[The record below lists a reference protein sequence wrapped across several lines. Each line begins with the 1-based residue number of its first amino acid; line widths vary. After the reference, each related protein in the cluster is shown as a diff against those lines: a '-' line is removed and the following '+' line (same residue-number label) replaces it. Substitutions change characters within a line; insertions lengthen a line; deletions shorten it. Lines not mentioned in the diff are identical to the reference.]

1 MQKQIKKLMLAV
13 MAVIVGVFAQAETL
27 TPRPGVVRVKLQ
39 QEVATQVGNKEVKA
53 KAGKL
58 TTGVR
63 ALDAVATKAKV
74 KSMRRV
80 FPYSPKFESRM
91 KAYGLD
97 RWYEVSFDESMS
109 PAEVKAMY
117 EATSVVQFVSM

>member
-80 FPYSPKFESRM
+80 FPIL
-91 KAYGLD
+91 A
-97 RWYEVSFDESMS
+97 
-109 PAEVKAMY
+109 
-117 EATSVVQFVSM
+117 